1 MFKKM
6 QSLSWKYA
14 SVFLITVL
22 LFILSSFAV
31 SVLLSNTEEEVQ
43 YLNESSGHGQT
54 LAEMELHTQEQFL
67 MLTQFM
73 VSPNNTTPRLFEE
86 TYETFTAMAA
96 EIEPHLSS
104 EEAGFLLQSA
114 VDHNLEIAEAFR
126 NYDALPADEQTDRLQ
141 QRIIEDAGAAYQTSS
156 FAFGELR
163 SLMGEEADHAA
174 TSVYSSFDATT
185 TLLMYS
191 ILLSIAV
198 GLIILYVVNRGVQ
211 KHLKGILSFSER
223 IAQGDLTSE
232 PLNIKGHGEFAQ
244 IGASLNTM
252 KHALDGILT
261 DLSDVSGSITGRS
274 KELDDTAHY
283 LDTESKVVSDRL
295 HELIATVEEQSAS
308 LTEIAGTNNGFNGR
322 IKEIESSSQA
332 MKTSS
337 GAVSD
342 STRHGI
348 SLMRDAVDRMKQ
360 ISGSVDQSTSKVDAL
375 VNRAE
380 EMMTFTEAINAI
392 ADKTNLLAINASIEA
407 ARAGQHGKG
416 FAVVAD
422 EIRILSSDVNR
433 TTGEMNDVINV
444 FREEAGTIANELKT
458 SSEHTQEE
466 QMQMQGN
473 IETLSKIEEMVDQLV
488 DGIDQSSNSLSV
500 MAKESAEINDSLE
513 ELTTLSSKTN
523 EYIDEASQ
531 SVYEQNTM
539 IGKMNTHTSNLNDNA
554 VTLNQAMARF
564 QNHKNVDDA
573 KQTDLA
579 PVPQR
584 KKRIRFSL
592 PKWLK
597 KSA

>member
-22 LFILSSFAV
+22 LFILSSIAV

-43 YLNESSGHGQT
+43 YLNESSDHGQV

-73 VSPNNTTPRLFEE
+73 VSPNNNMPRLFEE
-86 TYETFTAMAA
+86 TYESFTAMAS
-96 EIEPHLSS
+96 EIEPHLTT
-104 EEAGFLLQSA
+104 EEAGFLLQTA
-114 VDHNLEIAEAFR
+114 VDHNLEIAEEFR
-126 NYDALPADEQTDRLQ
+126 AYEALPSDDQTDRLQ
-141 QRIIEDAGAAYQTSS
+141 QRIIDDAGSAFQSSS

-163 SLMGEEADHAA
+163 TLMSEEADQAA
-174 TSVYSSFDATT
+174 ASVYSSFDATT

-191 ILLSIAV
+191 ILLSITV
-198 GLIILYVVNRGVQ
+198 GLIILFVVNRAVQ
-211 KHLKGILSFSER
+211 KHLKGILNFSES
-223 IAQGDLTSE
+223 IAKGDLTSK
-232 PLNIKGHGEFAQ
+232 PLVIKGHGEFAQ

-252 KHALDGILT
+252 KHGLDSILT
-261 DLSDVSGSITGRS
+261 DLSEVSGSITGGS
-274 KELDDTAHY
+274 KELDETSHY

-308 LTEIAGTNNGFNGR
+308 LTEIAATNNGFNGR
-322 IKEIESSSQA
+322 IKDIEASSHEMKSSSG
-332 MKTSS
+332 S
-337 GAVSD
+337 VSD
-342 STRHGI
+342 SARHGI
-348 SLMRDAVDRMKQ
+348 SLMRDAADRMSQ
-360 ISGSVDQSTSKVDAL
+360 ISGSVDESTSKVDGL

-380 EMMTFTEAINAI
+380 EMITFTEAINAI

-422 EIRILSSDVNR
+422 EIRILSSDVNH
-433 TTGEMNDVINV
+433 TTDEMNQVINI

-466 QMQMQGN
+466 QLQMQGN
-473 IETLSKIEEMVDQLV
+473 IETLSKIEEMIDQLV
-488 DGIDQSSNSLSV
+488 EKIDQSSNSLSV
-500 MAKESAEINDSLE
+500 MTKESAEINDSLE

-539 IGKMNTHTSNLNDNA
+539 IGKMNSHTANLNANA
-554 VTLNQAMARF
+554 VTLKQAMARF
-564 QNHKNVDDA
+564 QNHTNGSVESK
-573 KQTDLA
+573 TDLI
-579 PVPQR
+579 PVPKR
-584 KKRIRFSL
+584 KRMRFSL
-592 PKWLK
+592 PRWLK